1 MMKWQERTYLT
12 IVLLFF
18 ISLAITLTINA
29 VPLYKFDISF
39 LNILDQVD
47 LSEKDLLRNYR
58 ALLGYLNIPWN
69 TTLSLPDFPV
79 SASGA
84 LHFYEVKR
92 LFLLNYAV
100 LLLSF
105 FPAIWFMYYS
115 WKRNEWWRFTR
126 FFQLAAIV
134 PVVLAFFMFVGF
146 DTFFV
151 LFHQLFFNND
161 AWLFDPVTDPII
173 TVLPEMFFMH
183 SFVLAIILFE
193 LFVGIAYVQGKRQWR
208 VIN

>member
-39 LNILDQVD
+39 LDILDQVD

-105 FPAIWFMYYS
+105 FPAIWFMHYS